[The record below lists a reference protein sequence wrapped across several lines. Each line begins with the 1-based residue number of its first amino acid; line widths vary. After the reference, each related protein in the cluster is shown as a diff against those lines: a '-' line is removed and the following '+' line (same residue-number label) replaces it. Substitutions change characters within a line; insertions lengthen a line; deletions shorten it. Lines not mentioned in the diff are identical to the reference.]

1 MRNSPIPLESPLTDT
16 ENQLLQDVAA
26 TASLLLVP
34 WMTALDDRE
43 QGKAHK
49 PGQWMA
55 GLCFM
60 RTTHANH
67 LGITSKPLHD

>member
-1 MRNSPIPLESPLTDT
+1 
-16 ENQLLQDVAA
+16 
-26 TASLLLVP
+26 
-34 WMTALDDRE
+34 MTALDDRE